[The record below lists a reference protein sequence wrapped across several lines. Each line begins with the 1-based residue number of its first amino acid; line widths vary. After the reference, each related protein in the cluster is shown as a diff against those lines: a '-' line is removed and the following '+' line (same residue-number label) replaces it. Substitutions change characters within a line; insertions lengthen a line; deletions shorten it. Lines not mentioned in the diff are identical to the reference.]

1 MKNFK
6 ILILLFYSVL
16 LTGQEINFELKNK
29 LSEIENYKIFVDST
43 AKSKKEGIAEG
54 QIIYKKPFKKNGG
67 WEAYYLSE
75 IKNIPLRIK
84 YSQTG
89 IKEYETINLYY
100 KNNELIYVEYI
111 TEKIGKKNKIIETNQ
126 SKYYFQ
132 NNELLYQTNFDKT
145 NFDLSEL
152 LREEKRIR
160 EYYYKPKVTK

>member
-1 MKNFK
+1 M
-6 ILILLFYSVL
+6 LLFYSVI

-43 AKSKKEGIAEG
+43 AKNNKEGIAEEP
-54 QIIYKKPFKKNGG
+54 IIYKKPFKKNGG
-67 WEAYYLSE
+67 WGAYYLSE
-75 IKNIPLRIK
+75 IENKPLRIK

-100 KNNELIYVEYI
+100 KDNELIYAEFI
-111 TEKIGKKNKIIETNQ
+111 AEKIGRKNKILETNQ

-132 NNELLYQTNFDKT
+132 NEELLYQTNLEKT